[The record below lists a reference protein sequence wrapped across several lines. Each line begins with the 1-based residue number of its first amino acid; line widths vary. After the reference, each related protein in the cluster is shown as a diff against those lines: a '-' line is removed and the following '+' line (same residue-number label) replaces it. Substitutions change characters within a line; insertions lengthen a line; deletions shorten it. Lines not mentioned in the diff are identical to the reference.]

1 MPACSAISAMIE
13 STMPQRMKFVYTR
26 LLASVTHHPVPA
38 NARIAARAAKHRLLL
53 KRHSGSYSLMRIA
66 SLDIQL

>member
-1 MPACSAISAMIE
+1 MPAYRAISAIME
-13 STMPQRMKFVYTR
+13 STMPQRTKFVYTR
-26 LLASVTHHPVPA
+26 LSASVTHQPVPA
-38 NARIAARAAKHRLLL
+38 NARSAARAAKHRLLL